1 MGSSNLIRA
10 AVLLVAAIIL
20 FAVVKAIIAKAVFL
34 AMAGG
39 AVYLLAKSL
48 SSDKPPPDQKQ

>member
-20 FAVVKAIIAKAVFL
+20 FAVVKAIIAKIVFL

-48 SSDKPPPDQKQ
+48 SSDTQPPDQN